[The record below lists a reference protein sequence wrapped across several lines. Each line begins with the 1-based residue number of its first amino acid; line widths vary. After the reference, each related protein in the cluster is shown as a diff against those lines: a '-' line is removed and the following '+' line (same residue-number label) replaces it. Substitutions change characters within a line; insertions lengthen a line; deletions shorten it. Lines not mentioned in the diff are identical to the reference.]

1 MITTLLA
8 ALALQAAA
16 PAPAWAA
23 LATGTTAALQ
33 AENVNAARYAAL
45 AKGEIV
51 TERRPTPKDKTGVHV
66 AAFALIRATPE
77 AIFDA
82 VADCPRLPTFMP
94 HFVEC
99 SVIPADVPLPP
110 NERYND
116 NKLEFGFFPVKVKI
130 HIIQH
135 ATLDRPR
142 KLSWARVRGDT
153 KVTEGYWR
161 TIALSPEATLLV
173 YDTLSDPGTA
183 VPEFIQRA
191 LTENDLPKTVEAV
204 RTHVED
210 ARGSR

>member
-1 MITTLLA
+1 MIALLT
-8 ALALQAAA
+8 ALVLQAA
-16 PAPAWAA
+16 PVPAWGA
-23 LATGTTAALQ
+23 LATDVTALLT
-33 AENVNAARYAAL
+33 AENIDAKRYAAL

-66 AAFALIRATPE
+66 AAFAIIQGTAETVFE
-77 AIFDA
+77 A
-82 VADCPRLPTFMP
+82 VSDCPKLPTFMP
-94 HFVEC
+94 HFVYC
-99 SVIPADVPLPP
+99 ATIKADVPLPP
-110 NERYND
+110 NERWNE

-135 ATLDRPR
+135 AKLDPPR

-161 TIALSPEATLLV
+161 MIPLAENVTLLV

-191 LTENDLPKTVEAV
+191 LTENDLPKTVGAV
-204 RTHVED
+204 KEHVEVTL
-210 ARGSR
+210 ARR